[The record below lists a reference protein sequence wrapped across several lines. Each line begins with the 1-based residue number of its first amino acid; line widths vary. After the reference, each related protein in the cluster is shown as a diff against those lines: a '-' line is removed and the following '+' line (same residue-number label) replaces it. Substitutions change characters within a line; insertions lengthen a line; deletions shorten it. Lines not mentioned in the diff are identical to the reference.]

1 LKQHYDI
8 EEDCNGNR
16 YLSITLDWDYKKCKV
31 HLSMLGYVDRALACF
46 GQKVPAQTQN
56 QPHRHTITTYSAMV
70 QYAKESDTLRL
81 LLKEEKKYIQQVIGT
96 FLYQGC
102 TVDSTML
109 TALSSIAS
117 AEAEPTKETMANV
130 KKFLDYTATHQ
141 YTVLT
146 YHTSDMILLI
156 HSNVSFLS

>member
-1 LKQHYDI
+1 
-8 EEDCNGNR
+8 
-16 YLSITLDWDYKKCKV
+16 
-31 HLSMLGYVDRALACF
+31 
-46 GQKVPAQTQN
+46 
-56 QPHRHTITTYSAMV
+56 MV